1 MHETLA
7 LLVSKMEATRRNQ
20 LPFQK
25 LSALADLWEKD
36 RGAVSSQRRNPSS
49 RTCWSVPSWSSTR
62 HPGRFS
68 LQGYVM
74 YLILATASPDVLC
87 LAQGRRVGSRGG
99 RQCLLVVLA

>member
-7 LLVSKMEATRRNQ
+7 LLVSEMEATRRE
-20 LPFQK
+20 
-25 LSALADLWEKD
+25 SAAISETVRTGRPPAEGSW
-36 RGAVSSQRRNPSS
+36 SSQRRNPSS
-49 RTCWSVPSWSSTR
+49 RNCWSVPSWSSTR

-68 LQGYVM
+68 LQGYAM
-74 YLILATASPDVLC
+74 YPILATASPDVLC